1 MTAAVILAVQFFGVL
16 GYGAIVL
23 RMLGLFGNTG
33 HVLRLALAFA
43 FGQGVLGWLVFYA
56 GVLGGFTLIPLFLIT
71 IAGAPV
77 WFWLA
82 LRPQVTSTNA
92 EPADE
97 PPGLATWALIALLF
111 LVFAFDIAEAM
122 APPADGDSLAY
133 HLALLKEWQSAGR
146 ILFVPR
152 AVDGAAPLLVQ
163 ASYAPAFVAGGER
176 AATLWLMVSG
186 WMPGLLIY
194 ALARPYTGRDIS
206 LTGAL
211 LFITAPAM
219 IYGGG
224 TGMVESRI
232 ALFTLAAVWA
242 LGTCV
247 RADGGAVVRGAMAA
261 GLAAGFYAASK
272 YTGLL
277 FVAAVGIAIVFRA
290 RRHWFVAGLAFA
302 IAVLVAAHQW
312 YAWNFIHAGDPVFP
326 LLFDILGGNG
336 YWDAEHAAAF
346 RNEAMPSERGVPP
359 SFWWLFLYPIA
370 TIVAPVQEF
379 QSVRT
384 GLGPFAL
391 IVLPFAVI
399 GAWHHRS
406 RLMQSRLFAGA
417 CVAAIFYAAWFLGGA
432 PQRVRHLLPVY
443 SVVFIILLIAA
454 ARGAQAVRANK
465 ILIAALGLILLIQ
478 MGGAAFYARN
488 SLRFA
493 IGGQTRDAFLQDN
506 VVAYDAAQQINRL
519 LGPDNR
525 VLLFERQILY
535 YLDVPYLL
543 ADPYYQSLVN
553 VLPDARDVNQFV
565 AELRA
570 QNIDHVYVPAVTQI
584 ENSSGL
590 TYLAQAALNAGCLEM
605 ASTLPAV
612 RFQSRTLA
620 ALPRVTTLGALLK
633 VRDGWCL

>member
-16 GYGAIVL
+16 GYGALVL
-23 RMLGLFGNTG
+23 HMIGIFAQTG
-33 HVLRLALAFA
+33 QVLRLALAFA

-56 GVLGGFTLIPLFLIT
+56 GVLGGFTHVPLFLIA

-82 LRPQVTSTNA
+82 VRPAATSA
-92 EPADE
+92 DFEPADE
-97 PPGLATWALIALLF
+97 PPVLATWALIALLV
-111 LVFAFDIAEAM
+111 LVCAFDIVEAM

-133 HLALLKEWQSAGR
+133 HLALLKEWQSAER
-146 ILFVPR
+146 IVFVPR

-163 ASYAPAFVAGGER
+163 ASYAPAFVIGGER
-176 AATLWLMVSG
+176 AATLWLMISG
-186 WMPGLLIY
+186 WMPGLFIY
-194 ALARPYTGRDIS
+194 ALSRPYIGRDIA

-211 LFITAPAM
+211 LFITSPAM

-224 TGMVESRI
+224 TGMVEARI
-232 ALFTLAAVWA
+232 VLFTLAAFWA
-242 LGTCV
+242 LGAGDRAGGGGMMV
-247 RADGGAVVRGAMAA
+247 RSAVAS

-277 FVAAVGIAIVFRA
+277 FVAAVGLAIVFRA
-290 RRHWFVAGLAFA
+290 RRHWFVAGLVFS
-302 IAVLVAAHQW
+302 IAVLAAAHQW

-336 YWDAEHAAAF
+336 FWDAEHAAAF
-346 RNEAMPSERGVPP
+346 RDVAMPSERGVPP
-359 SFWWLFLYPIA
+359 NLWWLLLYPIA
-370 TIVAPVQEF
+370 TIVAPGQEF

-384 GLGPFAL
+384 GLGPFVL
-391 IVLPFAVI
+391 IVLPFGVI
-399 GAWHHRS
+399 GAWHYRS
-406 RLMQSRLFAGA
+406 RLTQSRLFAGA
-417 CVAAIFYAAWFLGGA
+417 CVALLFYAAWFLGGA

-443 SVVFIILLIAA
+443 SIFIILLIAA
-454 ARGAQAVRANK
+454 ARGAQTVRANK
-465 ILIAALGLILLIQ
+465 ILIAALGVVLLMQ

-493 IGGQTRDAFLQDN
+493 VGGQTRDAFLQDN

-519 LGPDNR
+519 LGPANR

-553 VLPDARDVNQFV
+553 VLPDARDVNRFM

-570 QNIDHVYVPAVTQI
+570 HNIDYIYVPSFTRL
-584 ENSSGL
+584 ETSSGL
-590 TYLAQAALNAGCLEM
+590 TYLAQAALKEGCLEL
-605 ASTLPAV
+605 ASTFLTA
-612 RFQSRTLA
+612 RFQSRTLT
-620 ALPRVTTLGALLK
+620 ALPRETTLSALLK
-633 VRDGWCL
+633 VRDGSCI